1 MDLPDAL
8 IVERFRSFAE
18 RASLP
23 LRPLTLVYG
32 ANNSGKSALLRALA
46 LLAASL
52 EPAARGAITLP
63 AAAFSHVQPRELA
76 WQGSAGDYKWKLGL
90 RWESGDVRELVAT
103 INPSAEGDTPLSSV
117 EVVRDG
123 GAMRWRARSGSD
135 GLLID
140 PNTGAPLSFEGLVP
154 AAGIDRLSDLR
165 QRLSALR
172 GRVRWLA
179 SVRPPIP
186 RLISGPAPV
195 RGHVTDGA
203 EIPHLLVEDRAL
215 REEVA
220 AFYSTLDPPR
230 ALELHEVPPLGHYFS
245 MNPSTR
251 PSWRVQLGDTGEGM
265 SQVLPVLA
273 YAALTAREGGIF
285 AVEEPESHLH
295 PSAQSRLAAY
305 LCELA
310 KRPTGPRFVVETHSR
325 VMLLAVQRAVAAGLP
340 AEYVQIAWV
349 DQDRDGHS
357 TLTAIPLHASGRM
370 GDGWPPSALAED
382 LRLARELIRASR
394 ASVEEP

>member
-1 MDLPDAL
+1 MDLPNAL

-52 EPAARGAITLP
+52 EPTARGAITLP
-63 AAAFSHVQPRELA
+63 APAFSHVQPRELA

-90 RWESGDVRELVAT
+90 QWESGDVQELVAT

-117 EVVRDG
+117 EVLRRG
-123 GAMRWRARSGSD
+123 GATRWRARSSD

-140 PNTGAPLSFEGLVP
+140 PDTGGPLSFEGLMP
-154 AAGIDRLSDLR
+154 AAGTHPLADVR
-165 QRLSALR
+165 QQLLAVR

-186 RLISGPAPV
+186 RLIGGPAPV
-195 RGHVTDGA
+195 RGHATDGA

-273 YAALTAREGGIF
+273 YAALTARDGGIL

-295 PSAQSRLAAY
+295 PSAQSHLASY

-310 KRPTGPRFVVETHSR
+310 KRPSGPRFVIETHSR
-325 VMLLAVQRAVAAGLP
+325 VVLLAVQRAVAAGLP
-340 AEYVQIAWV
+340 AEHVQIVWV

-357 TLTAIPLHASGRM
+357 TLTAIPLHANGRM

-394 ASVEEP
+394 SPVDEP